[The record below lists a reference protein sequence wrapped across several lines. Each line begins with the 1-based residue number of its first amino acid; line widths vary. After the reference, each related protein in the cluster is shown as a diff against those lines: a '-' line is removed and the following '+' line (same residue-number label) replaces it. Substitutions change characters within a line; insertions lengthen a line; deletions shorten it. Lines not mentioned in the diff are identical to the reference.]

1 MTERNVLESYVRG
14 FVVKS
19 GGIDTVEAAVEMLT
33 AMKQQAD
40 SEGNDNEYARFLKRL
55 SKRPEG
61 ARQMVAAAM
70 LGFTLA
76 AMMFRAGE
84 QMAERN

>member
-1 MTERNVLESYVRG
+1 VIERNPVEWYVRG

-19 GGIDTVEAAVEMLT
+19 GGIEQIEAAVESMS
-33 AMKQQAD
+33 AMKLQAD
-40 SEGNDNEYARFLKRL
+40 LEGNDNEYVRFMKRL

-76 AMMFRAGE
+76 ALMFRAGE